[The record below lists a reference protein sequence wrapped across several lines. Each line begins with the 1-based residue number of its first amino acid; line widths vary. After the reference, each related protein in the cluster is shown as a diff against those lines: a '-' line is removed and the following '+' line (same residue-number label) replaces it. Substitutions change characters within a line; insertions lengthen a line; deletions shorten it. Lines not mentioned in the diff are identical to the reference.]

1 LGVGAQSGFAPLL
14 ALPEPIT
21 LAVHLQDVN
30 VVREPIKQSAGE
42 PLRSEHA
49 RPFVKGK
56 IAGQDHRAA
65 LVTLAEDLEQKLRP
79 GRRQR
84 NIAQLV
90 DNQQLVAGQL
100 LLKA

>member
-1 LGVGAQSGFAPLL
+1 MTIF
-14 ALPEPIT
+14 
-21 LAVHLQDVN
+21 
-30 VVREPIKQSAGE
+30 
-42 PLRSEHA
+42 
-49 RPFVKGK
+49 
-56 IAGQDHRAA
+56 
-65 LVTLAEDLEQKLRP
+65 EDLEQKLRP